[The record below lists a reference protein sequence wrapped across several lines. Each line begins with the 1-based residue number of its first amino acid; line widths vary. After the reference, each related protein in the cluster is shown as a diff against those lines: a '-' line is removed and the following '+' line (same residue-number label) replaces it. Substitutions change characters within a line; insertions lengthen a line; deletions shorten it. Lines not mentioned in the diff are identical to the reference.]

1 MDSYPRCNLLGVQ
14 VSAIN
19 MQEALE
25 IIQGWIE
32 RGEQQYVCVVPAH
45 SIMDAYH
52 QPELR
57 PLFNAAGLCTPD
69 GMGVVWLL
77 KWYGYPHVSRVYG
90 PDLMLAVCERS
101 LSKGWSH
108 FFYGGAPGIAERLVE
123 CLQARLPGLQVAG
136 VFCPP
141 FGELSVAEE
150 RQVVEQINASAADI
164 VWVGI
169 SSPKQ
174 ERWMAKHRQS
184 LQAPVLI
191 GVGAA
196 FDFLSG
202 AKPQAPRWMQRN
214 GFEWLYRFIHEPRRL
229 WRRYIQYPL
238 FIILIA
244 AQRMGILRF
253 PQP

>member
-1 MDSYPRCNLLGVQ
+1 MKYERFNLLGVQ

-19 MQEALE
+19 MQQALE
-25 IIQGWIE
+25 KIREWIE
-32 RGEQQYVCVVPAH
+32 RGERQYVCVVPAH
-45 SIMDAYH
+45 SIMDAYR

-90 PDLMLAVCERS
+90 PDLMLAVCEQS
-101 LSKGWSH
+101 VDEGWSH
-108 FFYGGAPGIAERLVE
+108 FFYGGAPGIAERLAE
-123 CLQARLPGLQVAG
+123 CLQARFPGLQVAG
-136 VFCPP
+136 AYCPP
-141 FGELSVAEE
+141 FGELSIEE
-150 RQVVEQINASAADI
+150 EYQVVELINSSGADV

-174 ERWMAKHRQS
+174 ERWMAKQRQS
-184 LQAPVLI
+184 LHAPVLI

-202 AKPQAPRWMQRN
+202 AKPQAPRWVQRS
-214 GFEWLYRFIHEPRRL
+214 GFEWLYRFIREPRRL

-238 FIILIA
+238 FIVLIV
-244 AQRMGILRF
+244 AQRLGILRF

>member
-1 MDSYPRCNLLGVQ
+1 MKQEHLSLLGVQ
-14 VSAIN
+14 ISAIN
-19 MQEALE
+19 MQQALGS
-25 IIQGWIE
+25 IQDWIE
-32 RGEQQYVCVVPAH
+32 RGERQYVCVVPAH
-45 SIMDAYH
+45 SIMDAYQ

-101 LSKGWSH
+101 ITKGWSH
-108 FFYGGAPGIAERLVE
+108 FFYGGAPGIAAQLAK
-123 CLQARLPGLQVAG
+123 CLQARFPGLQVAG
-136 VFCPP
+136 AYCPP
-141 FGELSVAEE
+141 FSELSIVEE
-150 RQVVEQINASAADI
+150 QQVIELINTSGADI

-174 ERWMAKHRQS
+174 ERWMAKHRAS

-202 AKPQAPRWMQRN
+202 AKPQAPRWVQRS
-214 GFEWLYRFIHEPRRL
+214 GFEWLYRFIREPRRL
-229 WRRYIQYPL
+229 WRRYIQYPR
-238 FIILIA
+238 FILLIV
-244 AQRMGILRF
+244 AQRLGILRF
-253 PQP
+253 PSS